1 MIKKH
6 NLMYAFSVVQSLI
19 LFFGGNVFA
28 KGIVK
33 NDPCSLIYLSQKELL
48 WAVLT
53 GVCCTLV
60 MFIPILIYNRRR
72 KIVEPDDIKRKRIN
86 RMPIFNV
93 IGVIINVVLLVLFIL
108 LDRNRMPVISE
119 GNGFSVVAI
128 YYISTAVSLLC
139 CIAVMVVN
147 RLRLHEVVE

>member
-1 MIKKH
+1 MIRKH

-19 LFFGGNVFA
+19 LFFAGNVFA

-33 NDPCSLIYLSQKELL
+33 NDPCSLLYLSQKELL
-48 WAVLT
+48 FAILM
-53 GVCCTLV
+53 GVSCTLV
-60 MFIPILIYNRRR
+60 MFIPILIYNRKR
-72 KIVEPDDIKRKRIN
+72 KVVEPDDIKRKRIK

-93 IGVIINVVLLVLFIL
+93 IGVIINVALLALFIL
-108 LDRNRMPVISE
+108 LDRKRIPVISE
-119 GNGFSVVAI
+119 GNGFSVVVI